1 MWETH
6 RGATASKNVTTDKA
20 NRKERG
26 MVIVGDPNLFPLK
39 FINVCLL
46 PPLVKALRCWSIFVW
61 LDLAQSGVR
70 VRANLSQLWWFHT
83 WKGANLTAAFSLCF
97 QHKYLKHSSQT
108 KAQTWVNKSSAAIS
122 YMERGKITGCLT
134 ATAQPG
140 TIISVLAMHT
150 AQITHKHLK
159 NVAHILHEYLSNT
172 LHQSAKVVW
181 TNMSMRKGC
190 PMKLSIGF
198 FLVIR

>member
-1 MWETH
+1 M
-6 RGATASKNVTTDKA
+6 SV
-20 NRKERG
+20 
-26 MVIVGDPNLFPLK
+26 
-39 FINVCLL
+39 
-46 PPLVKALRCWSIFVW
+46 PPLPSSKPCVV
-61 LDLAQSGVR
+61 DLYLSDWIWRKVESECGQIWANCDDFIHGRAQTLLLHS
-70 VRANLSQLWWFHT
+70 LSASST
-83 WKGANLTAAFSLCF
+83 NI
-97 QHKYLKHSSQT
+97 LKHSSQT

-198 FLVIR
+198 FLVIW